1 MSNSKQIVCPHC
13 HAVNR
18 IPGERPMAQA
28 KCGKCKDKLFSGAP
42 AELTD
47 RTFRKAISKSDI
59 PVVVDFWAPWCGPC
73 KMMGPEF
80 AKAAGDMEPKVRF
93 AKLNTQDNQQIA
105 VQYRI
110 QSIPNLALFKGGQLA
125 AQQPGAMSADQ
136 IKAWIE
142 AHL

>member
-1 MSNSKQIVCPHC
+1 MQ
-13 HAVNR
+13 
-18 IPGERPMAQA
+18 
-28 KCGKCKDKLFSGAP
+28 GKAM
-42 AELTD
+42 
-47 RTFRKAISKSDI
+47 KAISKSDI

-105 VQYRI
+105 GKYRI
-110 QSIPNLALFKGGQLA
+110 QSIPNLALFKGGKLA
-125 AQQPGAMSADQ
+125 AQQPGAMSSDQ
-136 IKAWIE
+136 IKAWIK